1 MVEITTSRLNAGDI
15 RTARLTPVD
24 RVAATPEAG
33 LASAPAAAKDTNG
46 DTSALTGLASAMSAQ
61 PPVNSERVAQIKRAI
76 ADGHFPIL
84 PATIADQ
91 MIALKLSWNH
101 NDAA

>member
-1 MVEITTSRLNAGDI
+1 MMEISTSRLNAGDTRVA
-15 RTARLTPVD
+15 RTAAP

-33 LASAPAAAKDTNG
+33 PATAKLGSG
-46 DTSALTGLASAMSAQ
+46 DSSALSGLSAAMASQ
-61 PPVNSERVAQIKRAI
+61 PPVNADRIAQIKRAI
-76 ADGHFPIL
+76 AEGSFPIL

-91 MIALKLSWNH
+91 MIALKLSWNN

>member
-1 MVEITTSRLNAGDI
+1 MVEITTSRLNAGD
-15 RTARLTPVD
+15 T
-24 RVAATPEAG
+24 RVARIATTRASATPEA
-33 LASAPAAAKDTNG
+33 ASAPAKLDTG
-46 DTSALTGLASAMSAQ
+46 DSSVLSGLSASLASQ
-61 PPVNSERVAQIKRAI
+61 PPVNSERVAQIKKAI

-91 MIALKLSWNH
+91 MIALKLSWNK

>member
-1 MVEITTSRLNAGDI
+1 MVEITTSRLNAGDT
-15 RTARLTPVD
+15 RVARIAPS

-33 LASAPAAAKDTNG
+33 PAPAKLTPG
-46 DTSALTGLASAMSAQ
+46 DTSALSGLSAAMASQ
-61 PPVNSERVAQIKRAI
+61 PPVNAERIAQIKRAI
-76 ADGHFPIL
+76 AEGNFPIL

-91 MIALKLSWNH
+91 MIALKLSWNN